1 MKKGFSRRAFMG
13 SAVAGVG
20 AMTMASLERTAAA
33 SQAIPLAK
41 PLDLHEIGTPALL
54 IDLDVMEANM
64 RKMAAHMKAQKTG
77 LRPHSKTHKC
87 PIIAQKQIDLGAVG
101 VCAAKVSEAEV
112 MVAAGIGNV
121 LITSPVVSPE
131 KIDRVI
137 ALAKAS
143 PGLQIV
149 CDNPKTVQDFNQAA
163 TEAGTRLTVL
173 VGLDTGTRRTGIAL
187 GKPALGLVEEIHKS
201 TALAFGGIQAYA
213 GHLMHVNGHEQRK
226 KMSRE
231 TLARCLETKAL
242 VQKAGF
248 EVPVFT
254 VGGTGTFD
262 IDCNI
267 EGVTDIQAGSYLF
280 MDSQYREVGD
290 SDSET
295 FDYFEPALFVL
306 VTAISQPVPELI
318 TVDGGYKAMA
328 SDAKPPVFRNQE
340 GLIYHWGGDEHGI
353 CQFKDPKPEVKLGD
367 KLQLIVPHC
376 DPTVNLYDHYHPYR
390 NGKVEELWPIAARG
404 HSQ

>member
-1 MKKGFSRRAFMG
+1 MG
-13 SAVAGVG
+13 SAAAG
-20 AMTMASLERTAAA
+20 AMTMASLDKVAADKASAA
-33 SQAIPLAK
+33 SQPIPLAR
-41 PLDLHEIGTPALL
+41 PLDLDEIGTPALL

-87 PIIAQKQIDLGAVG
+87 PIIAKKQMDLGAVG
-101 VCAAKVSEAEV
+101 ICAAKVSEAEV
-112 MVAAGIGNV
+112 MVAAGIGKV

-131 KIDRVI
+131 KIDRVV

-143 PGLQIV
+143 PDLQIV
-149 CDNPKTVQDFNQAA
+149 CDNPKTVEDFNQAA
-163 TEAGTRLTVL
+163 SAAGIRLSVL

-187 GKPALGLVEEIHKS
+187 GKPAVALVEGIHKS
-201 TALAFGGIQAYA
+201 GALAFGGIQAYA

-231 TLARCLETKAL
+231 TLARCLETKDL
-242 VQKAGF
+242 IQKAGF
-248 EVPVFT
+248 DVPVFT

-290 SDSET
+290 HDSEI
-295 FDYFEPALFVL
+295 FDYFEPSLFVL

-318 TVDGGYKAMA
+318 TVDGGYKALA
-328 SDAKPPVFRNQE
+328 SDAKPPVFRNQD
-340 GLIYHWGGDEHGI
+340 GLIYYWGGDEHGI
-353 CQFKDPKPEVKLGD
+353 CQFKDPKPNVNLGD

-390 NGKVEELWPIAARG
+390 DGKVQELWPIAARG